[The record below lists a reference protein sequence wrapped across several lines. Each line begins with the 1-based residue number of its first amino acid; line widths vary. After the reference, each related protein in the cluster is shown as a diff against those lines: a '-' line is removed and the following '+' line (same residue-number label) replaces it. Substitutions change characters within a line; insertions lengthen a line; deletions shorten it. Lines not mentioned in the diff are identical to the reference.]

1 MITIGKLSEA
11 TGVKIPTIRYYEQI
25 GSLTEPSRRDG
36 NQRLYGRTQ
45 QERLAF
51 IRHARDLGF
60 PVQAIREL
68 LSLSDDPDQSCA
80 AIDEIAQRQLATLNS
95 RIARLTVLGSELERM
110 LDQCVRGRV
119 ADCRVIEMLGTR
131 EFCTCRP
138 TSEDADVSGAG

>member
-25 GSLTEPSRRDG
+25 GLLPEPGRSGG

-60 PVQAIREL
+60 PLQAIREL

-80 AIDEIAQRQLATLNS
+80 AIDKIAQRQLAAVDS
-95 RIARLTVLGSELERM
+95 RIARLSALRGELERM

-131 EFCTCRP
+131 ELCTC
-138 TSEDADVSGAG
+138 SASADADISGAG